1 MYCTTSSKSLPAPF
15 YSLKGCLPAGR
26 FPFRG
31 QGWAQATQIKT
42 LHITYT
48 LGLLLYTL
56 PLQSQAP
63 KNKLFAKGAKVELVA
78 SDFTFTEGPAVDI
91 AGNVYFT
98 DQPNNR
104 IMEYSIAGN
113 LSVFMEGAGRANGLY
128 FDNFGNLLA
137 CADEK
142 NELWQIARSKKVT
155 VLLKDFEGKKFNGP
169 NDLWVHPD
177 GGIYFTDPY
186 YKRPYWTD
194 PQQEMES
201 QDVYYLSADR
211 KNVRRVATD
220 LEQPNGIVGTKNG
233 KQLYVADIKAR
244 KTYRYDIAEDG
255 NLTNKTLF
263 VEMGSDGMTLDNKGN
278 LYITGKGVTVF
289 NKRGKKIQHIPIE
302 ENWTANVC
310 FGSHKQKT
318 LFITAMKS
326 LYKVDM
332 RVKGI
337 R

>member
-1 MYCTTSSKSLPAPF
+1 MYKSIPAGLTLLLFIFAFAPAHGQSSSKNL
-15 YSLKGCLPAGR
+15 
-26 FPFRG
+26 
-31 QGWAQATQIKT
+31 I
-42 LHITYT
+42 
-48 LGLLLYTL
+48 
-56 PLQSQAP
+56 
-63 KNKLFAKGAKVELVA
+63 AKRAKVELVA
-78 SDFTFTEGPAVDI
+78 SDFSFTEGPAVSI
-91 AGNVYFT
+91 AGNIFFT

-113 LSVFMEGAGRANGLY
+113 LSVFMDGAGRANGLY
-128 FDNFGNLLA
+128 LDRFGNLIA

-142 NELWQIARSKKVT
+142 NELWEISRSKKVT
-155 VLLKDFEGKKFNGP
+155 VLLSDFEGKKFNGP
-169 NDLWVHPD
+169 NDLWIHPA

-186 YKRPYWTD
+186 YERPYWTN

-201 QDVYYLSADR
+201 QDVYFLSPDR
-211 KNVRRVATD
+211 KSVRRVIDD

-233 KQLYVADIKAR
+233 KQLYVADIKGG
-244 KTYRYDIAEDG
+244 KTYRYDIAQNGD
-255 NLTNKTLF
+255 LTNKTLF
-263 VEMGSDGMTLDNKGN
+263 VEMGSDGMTIDNRGN
-278 LYITGKGVTVF
+278 VYLTGKGVTVF
-289 NKRGKKIQHIPIE
+289 NKRGKKIQHIPID